1 MERSRWKRRTES
13 APLAV
18 ISPSCTPRSST
29 SSERSEGSSA
39 CRWRSCVPSSS
50 PHFSSSLA
58 EDPRCRLPAIPST
71 AASPG
76 GGVTP
81 TSWSSASRFTASQ
94 SAAICSRTDACCTR
108 SDCAVRRPSSA
119 PGMGPSAG
127 ETSSACTPACRSS
140 HCSANCAALAI
151 RWSVL
156 FWHSCSHD
164 ASRSCPQQSRSDASL
179 SPSRA
184 HTAGWTRME
193 RSTSR
198 SVSKERTSAAW
209 RGTTSAYRAW
219 KDAYFS
225 DSCWAKPRRLA
236 TAAVSAAACTSCAR
250 SS

>member
-94 SAAICSRTDACCTR
+94 STAICSRTDACCTR

-127 ETSSACTPACRSS
+127 ETSS
-140 HCSANCAALAI
+140 
-151 RWSVL
+151 
-156 FWHSCSHD
+156 
-164 ASRSCPQQSRSDASL
+164 
-179 SPSRA
+179 
-184 HTAGWTRME
+184 
-193 RSTSR
+193 
-198 SVSKERTSAAW
+198 
-209 RGTTSAYRAW
+209 
-219 KDAYFS
+219 
-225 DSCWAKPRRLA
+225 
-236 TAAVSAAACTSCAR
+236 
-250 SS
+250 